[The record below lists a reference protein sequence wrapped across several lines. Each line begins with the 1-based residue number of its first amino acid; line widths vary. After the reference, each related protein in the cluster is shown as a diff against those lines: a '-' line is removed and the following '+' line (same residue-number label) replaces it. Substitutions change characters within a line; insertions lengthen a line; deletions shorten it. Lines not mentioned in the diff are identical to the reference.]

1 MAESGKKRTWAMLM
15 MKSRNLGWTAAWLLR
30 RLAMGLDSVRSSRVP
45 SFATGSAIVG
55 GGLPLSLLL
64 LLEWWAAAIDGDG
77 TGELVPDGIRFGS
90 MEEHNTTPVKRNG
103 TGVDFAEWIFT
114 FRLSTNRPL

>member
-1 MAESGKKRTWAMLM
+1 
-15 MKSRNLGWTAAWLLR
+15 LR

-55 GGLPLSLLL
+55 GGLWPPPSPPPLSL
-64 LLEWWAAAIDGDG
+64 LLEWWAGAIDGDG
-77 TGELVPDGIRFGS
+77 RGELVPDGIRFGS